1 MSSPSPQNAG
11 SSTLHAPVEPGRAA
25 LSAWRNALF
34 VIFALC
40 GVGLASW
47 AARIPAVSVAL
58 DIDTA
63 QVGVLLFGIAAG
75 SIIGLIASGHL
86 VANFG
91 ARRVI
96 LVTLLIAPVGLVLAA
111 MGVTIFDSFAV
122 AVAGLVVFGA
132 SSGICDVAM
141 NVSGAANERAL
152 GRTIMPIYHAFFSA
166 GTIIG
171 AALGAVAEWLKVPLE
186 IHLGVLAVLIVIVVI
201 WVVRFLQPEGG
212 GTDHA
217 VTPEGT
223 DNWRGR
229 LAIWRDPRTLLIGL
243 IVLGMAFTEGSA
255 NDWLSYAMVHGH
267 DTDATTGAVVFGVFV
282 TAMTVGRLSG
292 VKLLDRYGRVPVLRA
307 SAALAALGLLMLI
320 FVPIVWVA
328 VIGVVFWGLGAALG
342 FPVGMSAAA
351 DDPRKAAARVS
362 AVATIGYVAF
372 LVGPPVIGFLG
383 NHFGILHGLLLVL
396 VLVALAGIVSYAAR
410 EPQATRPVEQP
421 TTQLE

>member
-11 SSTLHAPVEPGRAA
+11 STLHAPVEAGRAA

-58 DIDTA
+58 DINTA

-111 MGVTIFDSFAV
+111 MGVTIFDSFVV

-166 GTIIG
+166 GTIVG

-212 GTDHA
+212 GTDHTA
-217 VTPEGT
+217 TPEGT

-243 IVLGMAFTEGSA
+243 IVLGMAFTKRSA

-267 DTDATTGAVVFGVFV
+267 NTDATAGAVVFGVFV
-282 TAMTVGRLSG
+282 TAMTLGRLSG
-292 VKLLDRYGRVPVLRA
+292 VTLLDRYGRVPVLRA
-307 SAALAALGLLMLI
+307 SAVLAALGLLMLI

-328 VIGVVFWGLGAALG
+328 VIGVVFWGLGASLG

-396 VLVALAGIVSYAAR
+396 ALVALAGIVSYAAR
-410 EPQATRPVEQP
+410 EPQATRPVEQA
-421 TTQLE
+421 TIRLE